1 MQLTARLL
9 LLLTAAGAARVG
21 SPINKVLELISG
33 LEATIVKETAE
44 AAKLKAEKD
53 TWCKDTAVNL
63 GFEIKTGTDDVA
75 ELEAKI
81 AKEAAAISSLTEKID
96 ELAGQIA
103 KDDHDL
109 QAATKIRTE
118 EVDDFEAEEKELVVT
133 IDTMRRAIG
142 VLEKE
147 LSKGGG
153 AALVQVQ
160 SANTVVQALE
170 VMVNAAMFSKADAS
184 RLTAFVQSA
193 HQSADGDAGAPDAAV
208 YESKAGGIVEVLED
222 LLDKAQGQLS
232 DARDKETKA
241 QHSFDMVKQSLEDS
255 TADGTKDME
264 AAKSSKAKAGEEKS
278 TAEGALADV
287 SKDLAEDETM
297 LEDVQK
303 DCAAYAEDYA
313 AAARSRAEELAA
325 VKKAKVIIEESTG
338 DAAAIAL
345 PQTSAPSSFL
355 QLRRSRRSAHDA
367 ASAAA
372 LRAVREVARGRRS
385 PALAQLVSRMAS
397 AVRMGASEGDDPFE
411 KVRGLVADMIAR
423 LEKDAAEDAE
433 QKAYC
438 DKEMKDS
445 EEKKSE
451 KSDTVEKLT
460 TKIDQM
466 AASSA
471 KLKDSVATLQRE
483 LAELSETQAQ
493 MDKLR
498 KEESDLFVEQDKSL
512 KDGIT
517 GVEGALKVLKDYYA
531 KEDKAH
537 DANEGAAGGIIGM
550 LEVCLSDFTKGLA
563 EITVA
568 EDAAQSE
575 YEVTTQDN
583 KEAKVAKEQSVTYET
598 KEAAELDKAI
608 SEATADRATTQSEL
622 EAVLEYLE
630 KLKDMCIAK
639 PETYE
644 QRAERRAAE
653 LTGLKKA
660 LEILS

>member
-1 MQLTARLL
+1 L
-9 LLLTAAGAARVG
+9 
-21 SPINKVLELISG
+21 
-33 LEATIVKETAE
+33 
-44 AAKLKAEKD
+44 
-53 TWCKDTAVNL
+53 
-63 GFEIKTGTDDVA
+63 
-75 ELEAKI
+75 
-81 AKEAAAISSLTEKID
+81 
-96 ELAGQIA
+96 
-103 KDDHDL
+103 H
-109 QAATKIRTE
+109 
-118 EVDDFEAEEKELVVT
+118 
-133 IDTMRRAIG
+133 
-142 VLEKE
+142 
-147 LSKGGG
+147 
-153 AALVQVQ
+153 
-160 SANTVVQALE
+160 
-170 VMVNAAMFSKADAS
+170 
-184 RLTAFVQSA
+184 
-193 HQSADGDAGAPDAAV
+193 
-208 YESKAGGIVEVLED
+208 
-222 LLDKAQGQLS
+222 
-232 DARDKETKA
+232 
-241 QHSFDMVKQSLEDS
+241 
-255 TADGTKDME
+255 
-264 AAKSSKAKAGEEKS
+264 
-278 TAEGALADV
+278 
-287 SKDLAEDETM
+287 
-297 LEDVQK
+297 
-303 DCAAYAEDYA
+303 
-313 AAARSRAEELAA
+313 RS
-325 VKKAKVIIEESTG
+325 
-338 DAAAIAL
+338 
-345 PQTSAPSSFL
+345 
-355 QLRRSRRSAHDA
+355 RSAHDA

-397 AVRMGASEGDDPFE
+397 AVRMGAAEGEDPFE

-483 LAELSETQAQ
+483 LAELAETQAQ

-498 KEESDLFVEQDKSL
+498 KEESDLFAEQDKSL
-512 KDGIT
+512 KDGIA

-563 EITVA
+563 EITSA
-568 EDAAQSE
+568 EDGAQSE

>member
-1 MQLTARLL
+1 
-9 LLLTAAGAARVG
+9 
-21 SPINKVLELISG
+21 
-33 LEATIVKETAE
+33 
-44 AAKLKAEKD
+44 
-53 TWCKDTAVNL
+53 
-63 GFEIKTGTDDVA
+63 
-75 ELEAKI
+75 
-81 AKEAAAISSLTEKID
+81 
-96 ELAGQIA
+96 
-103 KDDHDL
+103 
-109 QAATKIRTE
+109 
-118 EVDDFEAEEKELVVT
+118 
-133 IDTMRRAIG
+133 
-142 VLEKE
+142 
-147 LSKGGG
+147 
-153 AALVQVQ
+153 
-160 SANTVVQALE
+160 
-170 VMVNAAMFSKADAS
+170 
-184 RLTAFVQSA
+184 
-193 HQSADGDAGAPDAAV
+193 
-208 YESKAGGIVEVLED
+208 
-222 LLDKAQGQLS
+222 
-232 DARDKETKA
+232 
-241 QHSFDMVKQSLEDS
+241 
-255 TADGTKDME
+255 
-264 AAKSSKAKAGEEKS
+264 
-278 TAEGALADV
+278 
-287 SKDLAEDETM
+287 
-297 LEDVQK
+297 
-303 DCAAYAEDYA
+303 
-313 AAARSRAEELAA
+313 
-325 VKKAKVIIEESTG
+325 
-338 DAAAIAL
+338 
-345 PQTSAPSSFL
+345 
-355 QLRRSRRSAHDA
+355 
-367 ASAAA
+367 
-372 LRAVREVARGRRS
+372 
-385 PALAQLVSRMAS
+385 
-397 AVRMGASEGDDPFE
+397 MGASEGDDPFE

-563 EITVA
+563 EITSA

>member
-63 GFEIKTGTDDVA
+63 GFEIKTATDDVA

-103 KDDHDL
+103 KDDQDL
-109 QAATKIRTE
+109 LAATKIRNE
-118 EVDDFEAEEKELVVT
+118 EVGDFEAEEKELVAT

-241 QHSFDMVKQSLEDS
+241 QHAFDMLKQSLEDS
-255 TADGTKDME
+255 TAYGTKDME

-287 SKDLAEDETM
+287 SKDLAEDEAM

-397 AVRMGASEGDDPFE
+397 AVRMGAAEGEDPFE

-483 LAELSETQAQ
+483 LAELAETQAQ

-498 KEESDLFVEQDKSL
+498 KEESDLFAEQDKSL
-512 KDGIT
+512 KDGIA